1 MGAVVGDDVEQQR
14 HQGRTRGLAYETRR
28 SEHAAGASAPLVRS
42 RGDQDAV
49 VGRLEK
55 PEAGTA
61 EHQPPYDVARCG
73 VFGQECQQEQSRG
86 HGRQP
91 RPAEQSGVDALDE
104 HSGHGSHDHDHGR
117 PCGHQQ
123 PCRHFV
129 VAEFVLQVERQR
141 YHGQHLPQE
150 RADRRDDRNR
160 KDRDAQ
166 QVERQDRIGLAQLAA
181 DEEEPDD
188 EQRCDAQGEQPRV
201 EPVRKPFDR
210 SHQQAEG
217 QGVHYGV
224 APVETACAH
233 PHGIVRQ
240 EAAAQPQRHQ
250 PDGDV
255 HGEEPRPLGDGEDA
269 RSQRR
274 PGDRRHGDD
283 RGVDAHAASQLRL
296 GVDDADKRGVDRC
309 DGRGAEPL
317 HHARQHQRRE

>member
-1 MGAVVGDDVEQQR
+1 MI
-14 HQGRTRGLAYETRR
+14 T
-28 SEHAAGASAPLVRS
+28 AG
-42 RGDQDAV
+42 
-49 VGRLEK
+49 
-55 PEAGTA
+55 
-61 EHQPPYDVARCG
+61 
-73 VFGQECQQEQSRG
+73 
-86 HGRQP
+86 
-91 RPAEQSGVDALDE
+91 
-104 HSGHGSHDHDHGR
+104 

-129 VAEFVLQVERQR
+129 VAEFVLQVEWQR

-188 EQRCDAQGEQPRV
+188 EQRCDAQGEQARV
-201 EPVRKPFDR
+201 EPVRESFDR

-217 QGVHYGV
+217 QGIHHGI

-255 HGEEPRPLGDGEDA
+255 HGEEPRPLSDGEDA

-283 RGVDAHAASQLRL
+283 RGVDFPMPRPSCAL
-296 GVDDADKRGVDRC
+296 G
-309 DGRGAEPL
+309 
-317 HHARQHQRRE
+317 